1 MKSLMKKFFLVILTL
16 ACLAGCSSQPS
27 QPTPTEKPKP
37 KPAEFDTGRVAMQ
50 RLYVTAH
57 AWAQDAQPFRLQSQS
72 TPDSNGHDGKSAVW
86 RASFA
91 SPAGHGVRPYT
102 WVGTDAVEGFARGVT
117 PGPEDSYSPTNATTQ
132 IFDMVYLKVDTD
144 QALKVAQEHG
154 GDKVL
159 EKAADTPV
167 IYILDW
173 SKSPL
178 ALVWHVV
185 YGASRDDAKLVVDV
199 NAGSGDFIRVEK

>member
-1 MKSLMKKFFLVILTL
+1 MKSPMKKLAIAIFTL
-16 ACLAGCSSQPS
+16 ACLTGCSSQPS
-27 QPTPTEKPKP
+27 QPAPTEKPKA

-57 AWAQDAQPFRLQSQS
+57 GWAQDAQPFRLQSQP
-72 TPDSNGHDGKSAVW
+72 TPDCNGHDGKSAVW
-86 RASFA
+86 RATFA
-91 SPAGHGVRPYT
+91 SPVGRSVKPYT
-102 WVGTDAVEGFARGVT
+102 WVGTDGIEGFSRGVT
-117 PGPEDSYSPTNATTQ
+117 PGPEDSYSPTNASTQ
-132 IFDMVYLKVDTD
+132 IFDIVYLKFDTD

-167 IYILDW
+167 TYILDW

-185 YGASRDDAKLVVDV
+185 YGTSRDDAKLVVDV
-199 NAGSGDFIRVEK
+199 NAGSGDYMRTEK